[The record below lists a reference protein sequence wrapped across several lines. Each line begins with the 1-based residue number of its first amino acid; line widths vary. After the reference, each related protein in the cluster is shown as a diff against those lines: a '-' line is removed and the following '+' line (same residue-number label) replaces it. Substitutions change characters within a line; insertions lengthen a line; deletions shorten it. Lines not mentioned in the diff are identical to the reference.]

1 MNRRKF
7 FAFLPF
13 APVGAVMATSAMAKA
28 PCESLAPEKALMTL
42 NAHKPPPP
50 PQQDLIS
57 ARAPPKYPTW
67 AAVDNYIST
76 DKLSHGITTISN
88 EAHFNKISFGKG
100 MSIKADEHFDEETK
114 VSMAVG
120 KDGHLWL
127 KIGDNWKRVVTE

>member
-13 APVGAVMATSAMAKA
+13 APVGAVMATSAMAKS

-50 PQQDLIS
+50 P
-57 ARAPPKYPTW
+57 APTPKYPEWGVIEHKFYPSDYWSKKVTSS
-67 AAVDNYIST
+67 Y
-76 DKLSHGITTISN
+76 LSAEPKYN
-88 EAHFNKISFGKG
+88 NISFGKG
-100 MSIKADEHFDEETK
+100 MEIQADENFDSETQ
-114 VSMAVG
+114 VAMAVG

>member
-7 FAFLPF
+7 FKFLPV
-13 APVGAVMATSAMAKA
+13 APVGAVIATAAAAKA

-42 NAHKPPPP
+42 NAYKPPPP
-50 PQQDLIS
+50 PPP
-57 ARAPPKYPTW
+57 APKYPTLGSRF
-67 AAVDNYIST
+67 IST
-76 DKLSHGITTISN
+76 GNSLTNSYITANDPS
-88 EAHFNKISFGKG
+88 FNKVIFGKG
-100 MSIKADEHFDEETK
+100 LEIKADQNFDAEIQ

>member
-13 APVGAVMATSAMAKA
+13 APVGAVMATAAMAKA
-28 PCESLAPEKALMTL
+28 PCESLAPDKALMTL

-50 PQQDLIS
+50 PRQDILS
-57 ARAPPKYPTW
+57 AREPPKYPKW
-67 AAVDNYIST
+67 AVIDNYIDTS
-76 DKLSHGITTISN
+76 KISSCITN
-88 EAHFNKISFGKG
+88 EAHFNKVSFGKG
-100 MSIKADEHFDEETK
+100 LEIKADQNFDEEIK

-127 KIGDNWKRVVTE
+127 KIGEDWKRVVTE

>member
-13 APVGAVMATSAMAKA
+13 APVGAVMATAAMAKA
-28 PCESLAPEKALMTL
+28 PCESLAPDKALMTL

-50 PQQDLIS
+50 PT
-57 ARAPPKYPTW
+57 PTPKYPTW
-67 AAVDNYIST
+67 GVVDNYINTS
-76 DKLSHGITTISN
+76 KLSHGITTINN
-88 EAHFNKISFGKG
+88 EAHFNNISFGKG
-100 MSIKADEHFDEETK
+100 MNIKADENFDEETK

>member
-1 MNRRKF
+1 MNRRTF

-13 APVGAVMATSAMAKA
+13 APVSAVMATAAMAKA

-42 NAHKPPPP
+42 NAHKPPPTP
-50 PQQDLIS
+50 
-57 ARAPPKYPTW
+57 PPKYPTW
-67 AAVDNYIST
+67 GVVDNYIST
-76 DKLSHGITTISN
+76 NKLTCSINSGT
-88 EAHFNKISFGKG
+88 HFNKVSFGKG

-127 KIGDNWKRVVTE
+127 KIGDNWKRIVTE

>member
-13 APVGAVMATSAMAKA
+13 APVGAVMATAAVAKA
-28 PCESLAPEKALMTL
+28 PCESLAPDKALMTL

-50 PQQDLIS
+50 PS
-57 ARAPPKYPTW
+57 PTPKYPTW
-67 AAVDNYIST
+67 GVVDNYIST
-76 DKLSHGITTISN
+76 NKISSGITTITN
-88 EAHFNKISFGKG
+88 EAHFNNISFGKG
-100 MSIKADEHFDEETK
+100 MNIKADEHFDEETK

>member
-13 APVGAVMATSAMAKA
+13 APVGAVMATAAMAKA
-28 PCESLAPEKALMTL
+28 PCESLAPDKALMTL

-50 PQQDLIS
+50 PPS
-57 ARAPPKYPTW
+57 PAPKYPTW
-67 AAVDNYIST
+67 GVVDNYIST
-76 DKLSHGITTISN
+76 SKISSGITTLTN
-88 EAHFNKISFGKG
+88 EAHFNNISFGKG
-100 MSIKADEHFDEETK
+100 MNIKADEHFDEETK

>member
-13 APVGAVMATSAMAKA
+13 APVSAVMATAAMAKA
-28 PCESLAPEKALMTL
+28 PCESLAPEKALMTF

-50 PQQDLIS
+50 PKKVS
-57 ARAPPKYPTW
+57 SFYPSFI
-67 AAVDNYIST
+67 DPYYINNST
-76 DKLSHGITTISN
+76 LTLGYGITNSTSLTV
-88 EAHFNKISFGKG
+88 GKG
-100 MSIKADEHFDEETK
+100 MKIEAGENFDEETQ

>member
-1 MNRRKF
+1 
-7 FAFLPF
+7 
-13 APVGAVMATSAMAKA
+13 
-28 PCESLAPEKALMTL
+28 LAPEKALMTL
-42 NAHKPPPP
+42 NAHKPLPPP
-50 PQQDLIS
+50 PP
-57 ARAPPKYPTW
+57 APKYPTW
-67 AAVDNYIST
+67 GVIDNYIST
-76 DKLSHGITTISN
+76 DKLNYGITTFSN

>member
-50 PQQDLIS
+50 PT
-57 ARAPPKYPTW
+57 PTPKYPTW
-67 AAVDNYIST
+67 GVVDNYIST
-76 DKLSHGITTISN
+76 NKMSESSITAGSIPV
-88 EAHFNKISFGKG
+88 NKISFGKG
-100 MSIKADEHFDEETK
+100 MSIKADELFDEETK

>member
-13 APVGAVMATSAMAKA
+13 APVGAVMATATMAKA
-28 PCESLAPEKALMTL
+28 PCESLAPDKALMTL

-50 PQQDLIS
+50 PPP
-57 ARAPPKYPTW
+57 APKYPNW
-67 AAVDNYIST
+67 GLVDNYINTS
-76 DKLSHGITTISN
+76 KLSSGITTITN
-88 EAHFNKISFGKG
+88 EARFNNISFGKG
-100 MSIKADEHFDEETK
+100 LEIKADQNFDEEIK

>member
-13 APVGAVMATSAMAKA
+13 APVGAVMATAAAAKA

-42 NAHKPPPP
+42 NAYKPPPP
-50 PQQDLIS
+50 PPP
-57 ARAPPKYPTW
+57 APRYPTW
-67 AAVDNYIST
+67 GTHFIGSKMSEST
-76 DKLSHGITTISN
+76 ITTGSVP
-88 EAHFNKISFGKG
+88 FNKVSFGKG
-100 MSIKADEHFDEETK
+100 LEIKADEHFDTETQ

-127 KIGDNWKRVVTE
+127 KIGDSWKRVVTE

>member
-13 APVGAVMATSAMAKA
+13 APVGAAMATSAMAKA

-50 PQQDLIS
+50 P
-57 ARAPPKYPTW
+57 PPTPKYPTW
-67 AAVDNYIST
+67 GTHFISN
-76 DKLSHGITTISN
+76 KMSKSSITTGSIP
-88 EAHFNKISFGKG
+88 FNKVSFGKG
-100 MSIKADEHFDEETK
+100 LEIKADEHFDEGTK